1 MSDPN
6 GTLCFL
12 PCSRAACV
20 PSFPRHTRWNG
31 SATRSRTS
39 RTGRPLGRSWSYR
52 ENSQVAS
59 AQAGNTPVLCAR
71 EVSISRPAA
80 EYGSRHARATGAE
93 MPNLVIRGVA
103 DLRAN
108 VGKELGTS
116 EWLRVDQARIDL
128 FADATDDH
136 QWIHVDAQRAQT
148 GPWGGT
154 IAHGFLTLSLLPA
167 LLAQTYRLEDFSMAV
182 NYGLDRV
189 RFPPPVPARP
199 RIRASSTL
207 TNTIAR
213 PPAVQGKITATVE
226 IEENDKPACIAELL
240 GAYYPA

>member
-1 MSDPN
+1 
-6 GTLCFL
+6 
-12 PCSRAACV
+12 
-20 PSFPRHTRWNG
+20 
-31 SATRSRTS
+31 
-39 RTGRPLGRSWSYR
+39 
-52 ENSQVAS
+52 
-59 AQAGNTPVLCAR
+59 
-71 EVSISRPAA
+71 
-80 EYGSRHARATGAE
+80 

-167 LLAQTYRLEDFSMAV
+167 LLAQTYRLEDFSMVV

-189 RFPPPVPARP
+189 RFPAPVPAGS

-207 TNTIAR
+207 TEVIDR